1 MIKTGRRYGASCF
14 SISALTYWALVP
26 EDQIVDIGLS
36 LHGLHSSLFPYPPFY
51 VPPPEKC
58 LSFIFSQGSFFSVS
72 KSLVRLPRFRAFFPV
87 RMPSCFC
94 PFFVQFRLI
103 AAKIGKTKFSIGEGV
118 AFFHFHDTITVQILM
133 EVLPMAYQIGSG
145 CVSCGAC
152 ADVCPVGAISQGDD
166 HYVIDANS
174 CLDCGT
180 CSDTCPN
187 GAISPAE

>member
-1 MIKTGRRYGASCF
+1 MGSTPLRF
-14 SISALTYWALVP
+14 HT
-26 EDQIVDIGLS
+26 
-36 LHGLHSSLFPYPPFY
+36 LHSMYRGQR
-51 VPPPEKC
+51 KC
-58 LSFIFSQGSFFSVS
+58 LPAFFAVSLGQKPCPAVPFSGIFSCPDTVLFLSVFCPISPDRRKNRQNKIFHRGRGCFFS
-72 KSLVRLPRFRAFFPV
+72 
-87 RMPSCFC
+87 
-94 PFFVQFRLI
+94 FVCYNR
-103 AAKIGKTKFSIGEGV
+103 GT
-118 AFFHFHDTITVQILM
+118 ILM

>member
-14 SISALTYWALVP
+14 SIFSADLSGARPRRSDRRYRAFAPWAPL
-26 EDQIVDIGLS
+26 L
-36 LHGLHSSLFPYPPFY
+36 
-51 VPPPEKC
+51 
-58 LSFIFSQGSFFSVS
+58 SVS
-72 KSLVRLPRFRAFFPV
+72 IPSILCTRVRENVSRHFCSLSWTKALSGCPVFGHFFLSRCRPV
-87 RMPSCFC
+87 SVCFC
-94 PFFVQFRLI
+94 PISPDRRKNRQN
-103 AAKIGKTKFSIGEGV
+103 KIFHRGRGC
-118 AFFHFHDTITVQILM
+118 FFHFHDTITVQILM

>member
-14 SISALTYWALVP
+14 SIFSADLSGARPRRSDRRYRAFAPWAPL
-26 EDQIVDIGLS
+26 LS
-36 LHGLHSSLFPYPPFY
+36 VSMYRGQR
-51 VPPPEKC
+51 KC
-58 LSFIFSQGSFFSVS
+58 LPAFFAVALGQKPCPAVPFSGIFS
-72 KSLVRLPRFRAFFPV
+72 V

-94 PFFVQFRLI
+94 LIFVQFRLI

>member
-1 MIKTGRRYGASCF
+1 MIKTGLPIQASCF
-14 SISALTYWALVP
+14 SHFQLLTYRALVP

-51 VPPPEKC
+51 VPGSEKMSPGIFC
-58 LSFIFSQGSFFSVS
+58 SLSWTKALSGCPVFGHFFLS
-72 KSLVRLPRFRAFFPV
+72 

-94 PFFVQFRLI
+94 PIFVQFRLI

>member
-1 MIKTGRRYGASCF
+1 MIKNRTPGRPVF
-14 SISALTYWALVP
+14 PFSALTYRALVP
-26 EDQIVDIGLS
+26 EDQIVDIGLFAPWAPLLS
-36 LHGLHSSLFPYPPFY
+36 VSIPSILCAGVGENVSRIFAVALGQKPCPAVPF
-51 VPPPEKC
+51 
-58 LSFIFSQGSFFSVS
+58 SGIFSCPDAVLFLSV
-72 KSLVRLPRFRAFFPV
+72 
-87 RMPSCFC
+87 
-94 PFFVQFRLI
+94 FVQFRLI
-103 AAKIGKTKFSIGEGV
+103 AAKIGKTKFSIGGKGLL
-118 AFFHFHDTITVQILM
+118 FHFHDTITVQILM

>member
-1 MIKTGRRYGASCF
+1 MGSTPLRF
-14 SISALTYWALVP
+14 HT
-26 EDQIVDIGLS
+26 
-36 LHGLHSSLFPYPPFY
+36 LHSMYRGQR
-51 VPPPEKC
+51 KC
-58 LSFIFSQGSFFSVS
+58 LPAFFAVTLGQRPCPAVPFSDIFS
-72 KSLVRLPRFRAFFPV
+72 V

-133 EVLPMAYQIGSG
+133 EVLPMAYKITSACVSSFAETVIASG

>member
-1 MIKTGRRYGASCF
+1 MGSTPLRFHTLHSMYRGRRKVSRHF
-14 SISALTYWALVP
+14 L
-26 EDQIVDIGLS
+26 QS
-36 LHGLHSSLFPYPPFY
+36 LLD
-51 VPPPEKC
+51 
-58 LSFIFSQGSFFSVS
+58 
-72 KSLVRLPRFRAFFPV
+72 KSLVRLSVFGHF
-87 RMPSCFC
+87 FC
-94 PFFVQFRLI
+94 PDAVLFLSVFCPISPDRR
-103 AAKIGKTKFSIGEGV
+103 KIGKTKFSIGEGV

-133 EVLPMAYQIGSG
+133 EVLPMASQIGSG

>member
-14 SISALTYWALVP
+14 SIFSADLSGARPRRSDRRYRAFAPWAPL
-26 EDQIVDIGLS
+26 L
-36 LHGLHSSLFPYPPFY
+36 
-51 VPPPEKC
+51 
-58 LSFIFSQGSFFSVS
+58 SVS
-72 KSLVRLPRFRAFFPV
+72 IPSILCTGVRENVSRHFCSLSWTKALSGCPV
-87 RMPSCFC
+87 FGHFFC
-94 PFFVQFRLI
+94 PDAVLFLSVFVQFRLI

>member
-1 MIKTGRRYGASCF
+1 MGSTPLCF
-14 SISALTYWALVP
+14 HT
-26 EDQIVDIGLS
+26 
-36 LHGLHSSLFPYPPFY
+36 LHSMYRGQR
-51 VPPPEKC
+51 KC
-58 LSFIFSQGSFFSVS
+58 LPAFFAVALGQKPCPAVPCSGIFS
-72 KSLVRLPRFRAFFPV
+72 V

-94 PFFVQFRLI
+94 LIFVQFRLI

>member
-14 SISALTYWALVP
+14 PFSALTYRALVP

-51 VPPPEKC
+51 VPGSEKM
-58 LSFIFSQGSFFSVS
+58 SPGIFLQSLLD
-72 KSLVRLPRFRAFFPV
+72 KSLVRLSCFRAFFPV

-94 PFFVQFRLI
+94 PLFVQFRPI

>member
-14 SISALTYWALVP
+14 SIFSADLSGARPRRSDRRYRAFAPWAPL
-26 EDQIVDIGLS
+26 L
-36 LHGLHSSLFPYPPFY
+36 
-51 VPPPEKC
+51 
-58 LSFIFSQGSFFSVS
+58 SVS
-72 KSLVRLPRFRAFFPV
+72 IPSILCTGVRENVSRHFLQSLLDKSPVRLSRFRTFFPV
-87 RMPSCFC
+87 QMLSCFC

-103 AAKIGKTKFSIGEGV
+103 AAKIDKTKFSIGEGV

-166 HYVIDANS
+166 HFVIDANS

>member
-14 SISALTYWALVP
+14 SIFSADLSGARPRRSDRRYRAFAPWAPLLSVSIPSILCTGVRENVSRHFFAVTLGQKPCPAVP
-26 EDQIVDIGLS
+26 FSG
-36 LHGLHSSLFPYPPFY
+36 
-51 VPPPEKC
+51 
-58 LSFIFSQGSFFSVS
+58 IFSCPDAG
-72 KSLVRLPRFRAFFPV
+72 
-87 RMPSCFC
+87 

>member
-14 SISALTYWALVP
+14 SIFSADLSGARPRRSDRRYRAFAPWAPL
-26 EDQIVDIGLS
+26 LS
-36 LHGLHSSLFPYPPFY
+36 VSIPSILCTAAWKMSLFP
-51 VPPPEKC
+51 
-58 LSFIFSQGSFFSVS
+58 FFAGLFLFCAQ
-72 KSLVRLPRFRAFFPV
+72 KHVRLSRFRTFFPV

>member
-1 MIKTGRRYGASCF
+1 MIKTGRRYRASCF
-14 SISALTYWALVP
+14 SIFSADLSGARPRRSDRRYRAFAPWAPL
-26 EDQIVDIGLS
+26 L
-36 LHGLHSSLFPYPPFY
+36 
-51 VPPPEKC
+51 
-58 LSFIFSQGSFFSVS
+58 SVS
-72 KSLVRLPRFRAFFPV
+72 IPSILCTGVGENVSRHFLQSLLDKSLVRLIV
-87 RMPSCFC
+87 
-94 PFFVQFRLI
+94 
-103 AAKIGKTKFSIGEGV
+103 AKIGKTKFSIGEGV

>member
-1 MIKTGRRYGASCF
+1 MGSTPLRFHTLHSMYRGRR
-14 SISALTYWALVP
+14 
-26 EDQIVDIGLS
+26 
-36 LHGLHSSLFPYPPFY
+36 
-51 VPPPEKC
+51 KC
-58 LSFIFSQGSFFSVS
+58 LSFIFSQGAFFSVS
-72 KSLVRLPRFRAFFPV
+72 KSLVRLSRFRAFFPV

-103 AAKIGKTKFSIGEGV
+103 AAKIGKTKFSIREGV

>member
-14 SISALTYWALVP
+14 SIFSADLSGARPRRSDRRYRAFAPWAPL
-26 EDQIVDIGLS
+26 L
-36 LHGLHSSLFPYPPFY
+36 
-51 VPPPEKC
+51 
-58 LSFIFSQGSFFSVS
+58 SVS
-72 KSLVRLPRFRAFFPV
+72 IPSILCTGVRENVSWHFLQRLSWTKALSGCPVFGHFSLSGCCPV
-87 RMPSCFC
+87 S
-94 PFFVQFRLI
+94 VQFRLI